1 MKKKHSVD
9 IIKHNVDI
17 MKDIV
22 GSPLKNPFIYNAFKT
37 SSSLKYTKYISI

>member
-9 IIKHNVDI
+9 IMKHNVDI

-22 GSPLKNPFIYNAFKT
+22 GSPLKKAFIYSAFKT

>member
-1 MKKKHSVD
+1 MKQS
-9 IIKHNVDI
+9 VDI

-22 GSPLKNPFIYNAFKT
+22 GSPLKKPFIYSAFKT